1 VAKRTILRENVCN
14 TKCLLCALR
23 SFGIIWYSQTPANFA
38 HDCQAGVKSN
48 DFPGSGSGLPQIT
61 SSFHW
66 YIQLW
71 QQLLHGSKGSRE
83 PGKWIHGPK
92 HDSAI
97 CCYRALVNQNP
108 CRTKEQL
115 SENQGHQRE
124 RPVRYL
130 RSEFVLLIPFNRRVS
145 SVDCDAVGIANGE
158 RGRERQKREEEN

>member
-1 VAKRTILRENVCN
+1 MDT
-14 TKCLLCALR
+14 
-23 SFGIIWYSQTPANFA
+23 W
-38 HDCQAGVKSN
+38 
-48 DFPGSGSGLPQIT
+48 
-61 SSFHW
+61 
-66 YIQLW
+66 
-71 QQLLHGSKGSRE
+71 
-83 PGKWIHGPK
+83 GKN
-92 HDSAI
+92 DSAI

-158 RGRERQKREEEN
+158 RERERQKREEENLSGAFETGSWHLGQIVFFATHLPIHSTTFSSFFPFFSAKVSLDDQRKVSWKERVMEISTLTFCRQRLKSVFFF